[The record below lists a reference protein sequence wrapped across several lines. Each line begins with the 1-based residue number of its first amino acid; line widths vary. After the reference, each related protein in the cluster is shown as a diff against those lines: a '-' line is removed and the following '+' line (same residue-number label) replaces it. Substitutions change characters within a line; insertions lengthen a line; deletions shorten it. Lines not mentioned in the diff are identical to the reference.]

1 MGWLK
6 GFDQYPDLSRLL
18 ARLVLEVDPTA
29 TFTSIWVSHNS
40 MRPLHQDLNNDEW
53 TSNYVIPLSAPDSGG
68 ELWTELSP
76 GDRVY
81 GPITM
86 RTGPG
91 GREVYGQLHTLEVGS
106 CIKFNPR
113 RFHEVQV
120 WKGSRTVLVAY
131 TPQCLG
137 KLDYKDI
144 QSLNEHGF
152 PPPLSQLPEAFGGQP
167 QAFLGKT
174 AAQADD
180 SGGNA
185 ADQEGGADDT
195 SSWELF
201 MEVDK
206 GMVKIGDDMG
216 VAMDEGRPSLS
227 KAEVG
232 YTANVERILA
242 NLTGPLE
249 VTYTVDPREVLQN
262 LAAWEPAIRKE
273 VKTVEIA
280 IQRLMREGDL
290 AVEARSS
297 TVAI

>member
-1 MGWLK
+1 MATVGA
-6 GFDQYPDLSRLL
+6 QRLL
-18 ARLVLEVDPTA
+18 EVWDQEDARELVVDLA
-29 TFTSIWVSHNS
+29 SRGFF
-40 MRPLHQDLNNDEW
+40 DE
-53 TSNYVIPLSAPDSGG
+53 
-68 ELWTELSP
+68 
-76 GDRVY
+76 
-81 GPITM
+81 
-86 RTGPG
+86 
-91 GREVYGQLHTLEVGS
+91 
-106 CIKFNPR
+106 
-113 RFHEVQV
+113 
-120 WKGSRTVLVAY
+120 
-131 TPQCLG
+131 
-137 KLDYKDI
+137 
-144 QSLNEHGF
+144 
-152 PPPLSQLPEAFGGQP
+152 
-167 QAFLGKT
+167 
-174 AAQADD
+174 ADD

-206 GMVKIGDDMG
+206 GTVKIGDDMG